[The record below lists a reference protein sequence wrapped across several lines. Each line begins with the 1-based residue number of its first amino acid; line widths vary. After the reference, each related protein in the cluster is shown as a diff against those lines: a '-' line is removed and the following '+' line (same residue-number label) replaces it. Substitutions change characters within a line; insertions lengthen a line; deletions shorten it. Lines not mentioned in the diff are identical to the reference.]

1 LLLDDGLDK
10 SEFVDDVDGVEGI
23 VVDVVEVF
31 GVIVDVVGFVVVGVI
46 VDVVGVVEVVEV
58 VVVESGAVDEL
69 AGEVQLKSEVSEAGF
84 DELLDDAVPD
94 VVFVLIFDVFEFFSR
109 LVPEVTGRDRAEPGS
124 SSDVD
129 AVVDAEDPGVGDV
142 ALLPDFS
149 SVGLSADSVGFG
161 LRSEPHPGAASLGVL
176 DSSPSEFVVAVFS
189 SGLDFLDDFFED
201 FFEVAFSGAAAGAV
215 FSSCASCHI
224 SSSEPFS

>member
-1 LLLDDGLDK
+1 MLLDDEFDK
-10 SEFVDDVDGVEGI
+10 SVFVDDVEFVEGADFEVVGVVDFVD
-23 VVDVVEVF
+23 VVDVV
-31 GVIVDVVGFVVVGVI
+31 VDVDVG
-46 VDVVGVVEVVEV
+46 
-58 VVVESGAVDEL
+58 VVVESGTVVEL
-69 AGEVQLKSEVSEAGF
+69 AGEVQLKSEVSEADF
-84 DELLDDAVPD
+84 EELLDDAAPD
-94 VVFVLIFDVFEFFSR
+94 VVVVLIFDVFEFFSR
-109 LVPEVTGRDRAEPGS
+109 LVPEVTGLDSAEPGS
-124 SSDVD
+124 SSDEDV
-129 AVVDAEDPGVGDV
+129 VVDAEESGVGDV

-161 LRSEPHPGAASLGVL
+161 LRSEPHPGAASLGVF